1 MSIDLHIPSTESQRE
16 RIKIEEESKFVPS
29 QFERGSISDIV
40 TEGLKVAKKDGEFI
54 GFHRA
59 IFRAATRVTY
69 KATGQSA
76 EVRAVLMS
84 LYADILELK
93 P

>member
-29 QFERGSISDIV
+29 QFD
-40 TEGLKVAKKDGEFI
+40 
-54 GFHRA
+54 
-59 IFRAATRVTY
+59 
-69 KATGQSA
+69 QSA
-76 EVRAVLMS
+76 PVDNVHRGFELAKERVISYLTERADWLRMEYVNGGAEAYLIPKEEDCRYIAKVVKEM
-84 LYADILELK
+84 K